1 MTPDTDAAWTLAVD
15 TPVVNGRDWHPE
27 VLRKVLDAEQRV
39 EPTEWMRLG
48 VHGVPPGAADSVRSG
63 QRWRTGRA
71 QSA

>member
-15 TPVVNGRDWHPE
+15 TPIVNGRDWHPE

-48 VHGVPPGAADSVRSG
+48 LHD
-63 QRWRTGRA
+63 Q
-71 QSA
+71 